1 MYILYKCIF
10 LKGRAEHNQAAAPKS
25 LRDSKS
31 MQTSEGD
38 KGGDTE
44 MNTEV
49 FSVRGASRGPG
60 GGGEIYMSR
69 CTQFKLGGKRVPR
82 DLHYSSDVTELFTR
96 QTVGEASSEF
106 DDAAVHFSPAH

>member
-38 KGGDTE
+38 KGDDTE

-60 GGGEIYMSR
+60 GG
-69 CTQFKLGGKRVPR
+69 
-82 DLHYSSDVTELFTR
+82 DLHESMHTVQVGREKSS
-96 QTVGEASSEF
+96 A
-106 DDAAVHFSPAH
+106 